1 MRQMEQ
7 AQDIY
12 LQNGITTAQD
22 GFTKEAE
29 WTLLHC
35 LAGQKRLKLDVVA
48 YPNLPD
54 NRKIALEHPQ
64 YCKQYHN
71 RLKIGGYKVFLDG
84 SPQGRTAWMSQ
95 PYADASDGYRGYAVH
110 TDEEVRSYMR
120 QALQDHMQIL
130 AHCNGDAAAQ
140 QMIDAYAAEK
150 TGEDIRPVMIH
161 AQLVRPDQLARMGEL
176 GMIASFFV
184 AHTYYWGDVHLKNFG
199 EARATAISPVRAAI
213 GNGVVYTFHQ
223 DTPVILP
230 NMLETLWCAVNRISK
245 GGYVM
250 GEAQRVSPLEALK
263 GVTLYAAYQYFEENE
278 KGSIRP
284 GKRADFVLLDR
295 DPLQVDP
302 MELRDL
308 RVLATIWGGIVVY
321 EGK

>member
-1 MRQMEQ
+1 MEDRKN
-7 AQDIY
+7 AMI
-12 LQNGITTAQD
+12 
-22 GFTKEAE
+22 EP
-29 WTLLHC
+29 
-35 LAGQKRLKLDVVA
+35 
-48 YPNLPD
+48 YP
-54 NRKIALEHPQ
+54 RG
-64 YCKQYHN
+64 C
-71 RLKIGGYKVFLDG
+71 
-84 SPQGRTAWMSQ
+84 
-95 PYADASDGYRGYAVH
+95 DGYSFAYTLSLIHICGYAVH

-263 GVTLYAAYQYFEENE
+263 GVTLYAAYQYFEDVY
-278 KGSIRP
+278 KRQRRGCLGRPPGGCGPAGGTAWISAAPRP
-284 GKRADFVLLDR
+284 G
-295 DPLQVDP
+295 
-302 MELRDL
+302 
-308 RVLATIWGGIVVY
+308 
-321 EGK
+321 

>member
-48 YPNLPD
+48 YQNLPD

-110 TDEEVRSYMR
+110 TDEEVRS
-120 QALQDHMQIL
+120 
-130 AHCNGDAAAQ
+130 
-140 QMIDAYAAEK
+140 
-150 TGEDIRPVMIH
+150 
-161 AQLVRPDQLARMGEL
+161 
-176 GMIASFFV
+176 
-184 AHTYYWGDVHLKNFG
+184 
-199 EARATAISPVRAAI
+199 
-213 GNGVVYTFHQ
+213 
-223 DTPVILP
+223 
-230 NMLETLWCAVNRISK
+230 
-245 GGYVM
+245 
-250 GEAQRVSPLEALK
+250 
-263 GVTLYAAYQYFEENE
+263 
-278 KGSIRP
+278 
-284 GKRADFVLLDR
+284 
-295 DPLQVDP
+295 
-302 MELRDL
+302 
-308 RVLATIWGGIVVY
+308 
-321 EGK
+321 